1 MTELI
6 NRTFVASENLSIRE
20 TVLAVDRSC
29 SRNGPDQLRTDHNVS
44 GGGDNTVVGDVAN
57 DATPQGGVNPRQR
70 GRTNK

>member
-6 NRTFVASENLSIRE
+6 NRTFVAPENLSIRE

-44 GGGDNTVVGDVAN
+44 GGDVVGDVAN